1 MRILGIDPGLITT
14 GYGVVDIKAGGVK
27 IFEAGTKI
35 VEAGTIEPDAK
46 ASFAERLLKIHQHT
60 TTILQTH
67 QPDIVVLEKLYAHST
82 HPATGIILGHV
93 RGVICLSIA
102 QEKIKLVEQSVKRI
116 RKALTGN
123 GNATKIQAQEF
134 VKRVLN
140 IKSTGFKLDASD
152 ALALALGQAHMMRYK
167 LI

>member
-14 GYGVVDIKAGGVK
+14 GYGVVEIKAGGVK
-27 IFEAGTKI
+27 ALEVGTVEPNRKDPFEQ
-35 VEAGTIEPDAK
+35 
-46 ASFAERLLKIHQHT
+46 RLFKIHLHI
-60 TTILQTH
+60 TTILEAH
-67 QPDIVVLEKLYAHST
+67 HPDVVVLEKLYAHST

-93 RGVICLSIA
+93 RGVICLSVA
-102 QEKIKLVEQSVKRI
+102 QQKIELVEQSVKRI

-123 GNATKIQAQEF
+123 GNATKIQTQEF

-140 IKSTGFKLDASD
+140 IKSPSFKLDASD